1 MESSQITK
9 KFSKYLTCIE
19 YPEKNCSWNIAG
31 ILRKSNSYYKFD
43 VRNMRKLPNG
53 QIGKEGSLKTKADKM
68 VFETDSYWAVFDIEE
83 LHKYIKKNE
92 NYDLN
97 LNDLL
102 SNLEWTIRLPKDTE

>member
-9 KFSKYLTCIE
+9 KFSKYLTSIE

-68 VFETDSYWAVFDIEE
+68 VFETDSYWAVFDIKE
-83 LHKYIKKNE
+83 LHKYLKVKKLKTL
-92 NYDLN
+92 YFDDLMD
-97 LNDLL
+97 DLDW
-102 SNLEWTIRLPKDTE
+102 NIIIPK

>member
-9 KFSKYLTCIE
+9 KFSKYLTSIK

-53 QIGKEGSLKTKADKM
+53 QIGKEGSL
-68 VFETDSYWAVFDIEE
+68 ETDKYWVVFDIEE
-83 LHKYIKKNE
+83 LHKYLKVKKLKTL
-92 NYDLN
+92 YFDDLMD
-97 LNDLL
+97 DLDW
-102 SNLEWTIRLPKDTE
+102 NIIIPK

>member
-9 KFSKYLTCIE
+9 KFSKYLTSIK

-31 ILRKSNSYYKFD
+31 VLRKSNRYYKFD

-68 VFETDSYWAVFDIEE
+68 VFETDKYWVVFDIEE
-83 LHKYIKKNE
+83 LHKYLKVKKLKTL
-92 NYDLN
+92 YFDDLMD
-97 LNDLL
+97 DLD
-102 SNLEWTIRLPKDTE
+102 WIIIIPK

>member
-9 KFSKYLTCIE
+9 KFSKYLTSIK

-31 ILRKSNSYYKFD
+31 VLRKSNRYYKFD

-68 VFETDSYWAVFDIEE
+68 VFETDSYWAVFDIKE
-83 LHKYIKKNE
+83 LHKYLKVKKLKTL
-92 NYDLN
+92 YFDDLMD
-97 LNDLL
+97 DLDW
-102 SNLEWTIRLPKDTE
+102 NIIIPK

>member
-9 KFSKYLTCIE
+9 KFSKYLTSIK

-31 ILRKSNSYYKFD
+31 VLRKSNRYYKFD

-68 VFETDSYWAVFDIEE
+68 VFETDKYWVVFDIEE
-83 LHKYIKKNE
+83 LHKYLKVKKLKKL
-92 NYDLN
+92 YFDDLMD
-97 LNDLL
+97 DLDW
-102 SNLEWTIRLPKDTE
+102 NIIIPK